1 MMAGLLPAL
10 TTLVSLALV
19 AMPAQANAPLNGG
32 CARIVPPGLAE
43 LQPLRIPANQVAAKN
58 ARGCLSPADAV
69 YGADGCPLRL
79 CGSDAGVIQLPPLP

>member
-10 TTLVSLALV
+10 TTLVSLVLV
-19 AMPAQANAPLNGG
+19 AMPAQANGLRSGCPL
-32 CARIVPPGLAE
+32 IVPQGLAE

-58 ARGCLSPADAV
+58 ARGCLSPADGI